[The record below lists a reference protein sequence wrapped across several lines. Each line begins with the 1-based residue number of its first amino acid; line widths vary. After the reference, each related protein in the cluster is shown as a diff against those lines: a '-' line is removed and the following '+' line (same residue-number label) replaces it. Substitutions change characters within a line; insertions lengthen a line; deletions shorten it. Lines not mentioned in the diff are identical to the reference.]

1 MSIDDRLFQQ
11 IRRQSRRQS
20 VSVNDWLMAALFIA
34 METWMRDWK
43 TLSSNSLLSVLMP
56 FNLRP
61 PEAIVSPA
69 SNQISFAVVAR
80 PPSGDARFEAICR
93 EISCFTRKIRSLRTS
108 GLRKLIR
115 AVHRVPGLLPVVSR
129 YCMKSCANVVFS
141 NLGDVGRLFDAIP
154 TTDDGKW
161 KFGQYTV
168 ERIRCAPPTRPQ
180 THLAIVAMSYGG
192 ELHLMTR
199 CEERDLAAQS
209 IREFMQHFRTT
220 LIDLAVRETGE

>member
-1 MSIDDRLFQQ
+1 
-11 IRRQSRRQS
+11 
-20 VSVNDWLMAALFIA
+20 
-34 METWMRDWK
+34 MRDWK

-180 THLAIVAMSYGG
+180 THLAIVAMSYRG